1 MRHLIIYLAMVAL
14 ATLASCE
21 QDNYDK
27 GEGNYSRLTADF
39 VEAHTNDDTMFDY
52 VITDNGDSLCLT
64 IPVETS
70 WAKKPDSLYR
80 AMLYYNKVEGNKA
93 EIVAIGQMST
103 LGFIP
108 ADSVKEMKTDPVG
121 FESAWTSKSKR
132 YINLALTLRVGTVTD
147 QSIKHKLFLIADSL
161 VTKTAADNATTLHL
175 TLYHDKGDIP
185 EYFTQKYY
193 FSIPTSGLKAFNP
206 DSMSIHINTSGNGRR
221 IITMPLE

>member
-1 MRHLIIYLAMVAL
+1 MAIEQML
-14 ATLASCE
+14 TL
-21 QDNYDK
+21 
-27 GEGNYSRLTADF
+27 RL
-39 VEAHTNDDTMFDY
+39 MPK
-52 VITDNGDSLCLT
+52 DS
-64 IPVETS
+64 I
-70 WAKKPDSLYR
+70 A
-80 AMLYYNKVEGNKA
+80 A
-93 EIVAIGQMST
+93 
-103 LGFIP
+103 
-108 ADSVKEMKTDPVG
+108 MKTDPVG